1 MILVPLTFHED
12 QNGYGTQFTIQN
24 HPFIN
29 LRQIFSEQTMLAENS
44 KYVENGHPNILH
56 WPTNQLFCPE
66 LT

>member
-29 LRQIFSEQTMLAENS
+29 LRQIFSERTML
-44 KYVENGHPNILH
+44 VEIPNTWKTVIQISCIGL
-56 WPTNQLFCPE
+56 PINYFALS
-66 LT
+66 